1 MTKKK
6 GIASKLFIGLT
17 GLTLLSCCFLGT
29 TFARYTS
36 GGSGTAEVGVALWD
50 VSAADEFESTLDT
63 ENADISPSM
72 EVYKEGSAN
81 RTNTS
86 ALIPVVAI
94 TNNGDVSA
102 TITIDST
109 IKGMD
114 FTFVEKA
121 AVSEFGEGFEA
132 SKNPTQDEVE
142 ELFTAAISL
151 GDDANGTDATVAT
164 EKTIAPDEVVYV
176 FVAITWTSQDG
187 KWGSKSDVLDTWVGQ
202 YIANIKFTF
211 GFTAVQASEIPDS
224 TVGG

>member
-36 GGSGTAEVGVALWD
+36 GGEGKAQVGVALWD

-72 EVYKEGSAN
+72 KAYNEGSAN

-114 FTFVEKA
+114 FTFVEEA

-132 SKNPTQDEVE
+132 SGNPTQDEVE

-151 GDDANGTDATVAT
+151 GDDADGTGATVAT

-187 KWGSKSDVLDTWVGQ
+187 EWGSKSDALDTWVGQ
-202 YIANIKFTF
+202 YIANIEFTF